1 MLMFREG
8 GRDRGSDH
16 VTLSGHAR
24 TGAVEHASLQGCM
37 GPERAGLHQLARYQ
51 HVLLL
56 QGPNGPFFAR
66 LRDYLESAG
75 RRVSKVNFNGGDD
88 LFYRRGTIERFTQP
102 MPAWEVFLR
111 KLLVE
116 RRVDAIVVFGNS
128 RRHHRIAARL
138 AKEMGIAFWVFE
150 EGYVRPNYVT
160 LEADG
165 VNADSPIA
173 TWELNALCPN
183 PPQPAQRRNFK
194 HAFGWMAW
202 YSFLYFGGGISARRM
217 YPHYRHHKPFG
228 FHEIALWL
236 RSAYRKHHYRRQ
248 ECEINSRL
256 LSDNHPPFFIVAL
269 QVYNDSQIR
278 VHSPWRRIEDFIEWT
293 IYSFVH
299 NAPVDSILV
308 IKHHPMDRG
317 HTNYGKSIADCARRF
332 GARDRVVYIHDAHL
346 PSLLQRCSGLVTVNS
361 TTGLQALYHRVPVIA
376 LGRCFYAKPGLTY
389 QGSLDSF
396 WTESPPVDTRTFTRF
411 RNTLIH
417 ASQINSS
424 FYADTTF
431 VELPESRSGLR
442 RLYVRCISAFSLI
455 VIDATGFDSMNI
467 SSIMQWASGL
477 VFGLG

>member
-8 GRDRGSDH
+8 GRDSGSNH
-16 VTLSGHAR
+16 VTLSGLAR
-24 TGAVEHASLQGCM
+24 TGAVEHASLQGSM

-75 RRVSKVNFNGGDD
+75 RCVSKVNFNGGDD
-88 LFYRRGTIERFTQP
+88 FFYGRGTIERFTQP
-102 MPAWEVFLR
+102 MPAWGAFLR

-116 RRVDAIVVFGNS
+116 RRVDAIVVFGSS

-150 EGYVRPNYVT
+150 EGYVRPDYIT
-160 LEADG
+160 LEEGG

-173 TWELNALCPN
+173 TWELNDVRAVAR
-183 PPQPAQRRNFK
+183 PAQKRHFK
-194 HAFGWMAW
+194 HAFGKMAW
-202 YSFLYFGGGISARRM
+202 YSFLYFGGGISRSRK

-228 FHEIALWL
+228 FHEIGLWL
-236 RSAYRKHHYRRQ
+236 RAAYRKHRYRAQ
-248 ECEINSRL
+248 EREIKARL
-256 LSDNHPPFFIVAL
+256 LAENHPPFFLAAL

-293 IYSFVH
+293 VYSFAH
-299 NAPVDSILV
+299 HAPADYLLV

-317 HTNYGKSIADCARRF
+317 HTDYARAIADYAARF
-332 GARDRVVYIHDAHL
+332 GAADRVVYIHDAHL
-346 PSLLQRCSGLVTVNS
+346 PSLLHRCSGLVTVNS

-376 LGRCFYAKPGLTY
+376 LGRCFYAKPGITY

-396 WTESPPVDTRTFTRF
+396 WSESPPVDTRAFTRF
-411 RNTLIH
+411 RNGLIH
-417 ASQINSS
+417 ASQVNSS
-424 FYADTTF
+424 FYADKA
-431 VELPESRSGLR
+431 VGKMPRLHYRIWRWCSQLASAMGL
-442 RLYVRCISAFSLI
+442 IA
-455 VIDATGFDSMNI
+455 IDACGGFDFAPMTRWVS
-467 SSIMQWASGL
+467 AVVVAL
-477 VFGLG
+477 VG